1 MNQQDQKYC
10 LDANVLINAWNQYYS
25 KTISSGYW
33 EILSRLGH
41 GGRIFLPEHV
51 KEEIVRTDDTLADW
65 LLGSSLPVYPVDSR
79 ATEIVGTIFTA
90 DPRHALLVDNT
101 KGRSLADPWVIAH
114 AIAENAC
121 VVTKENKVTSSDKRV
136 KIPNVCEKM
145 GVRCINDFDMIRELG
160 IRFSCAMD

>member
-1 MNQQDQKYC
+1 MSQGDQKYC

-25 KTISSGYW
+25 KTICPGYW
-33 EILSRLGH
+33 DVLRRLGH
-41 GGRIFLPEHV
+41 AGRIFLPEHV
-51 KEEIVRTDDTLADW
+51 KEEIIRTDDTLANW
-65 LLGSSLPVYPVDSR
+65 LLGSGIPIYPVDGSVM
-79 ATEIVGTIFTA
+79 EIVNAVFAA

-114 AIAENAC
+114 AIAEKAC
-121 VVTKENKVTSSDKRV
+121 VVTKENKVTSSDKKV

-160 IRFSCAMD
+160 IHFSCIME

>member
-1 MNQQDQKYC
+1 MG
-10 LDANVLINAWNQYYS
+10 A
-25 KTISSGYW
+25 
-33 EILSRLGH
+33 
-41 GGRIFLPEHV
+41 
-51 KEEIVRTDDTLADW
+51 
-65 LLGSSLPVYPVDSR
+65 GSFWR

-145 GVRCINDFDMIRELG
+145 GVRCITDFDMIRELG